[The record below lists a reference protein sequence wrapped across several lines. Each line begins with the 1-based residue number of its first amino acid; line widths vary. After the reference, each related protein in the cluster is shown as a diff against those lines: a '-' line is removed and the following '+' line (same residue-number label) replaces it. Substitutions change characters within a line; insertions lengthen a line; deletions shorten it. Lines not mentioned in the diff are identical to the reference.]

1 MISDIIL
8 APHTPSTREF
18 VTLRS
23 SFCFSFMFWLPD
35 DLPQLCNGSNCFEP
49 TSSAC

>member
-23 SFCFSFMFWLPD
+23 LPCLSLMLWLPD
-35 DLPQLCNGSNCFEP
+35 GLPPLRNGSNFSEP